1 MPSSIEQTL
10 VLVKADGVQRGFVGP
25 IITRL
30 ESHGLKIV
38 ALKMLKMKEALARRH
53 YGEHVGKS
61 FFQGLVNFITSGP
74 IVAMVIEGPNAVEIV
89 RNAMGNTN
97 PAKSSPG
104 TIRGDW
110 GLDIGRN
117 LVHGSDKTESAANEI
132 SLFFKKSEIL
142 SYKRDTDKWIIES

>member
-10 VLVKADGVQRGFVGP
+10 VLVKPDGVQRGLVGP

-38 ALKMLKMKEALARRH
+38 ALKMLKMKEDLARRH

-117 LVHGSDKTESAANEI
+117 LIHGSDKTESAANEI
-132 SLFFKKSEIL
+132 SIFFKKAEIL

>member
-1 MPSSIEQTL
+1 MEQTL
-10 VLVKADGVQRGFVGP
+10 VLVKPDGVQRGLVGP

-30 ESHGLKIV
+30 ENHGLKIV
-38 ALKMLKMKEALARRH
+38 ALKMLKMKEDLARRH

-117 LVHGSDKTESAANEI
+117 LIHGSDKTESAANEI
-132 SLFFKKSEIL
+132 SLFFKKAEIL